1 MRIHR
6 ADQHPS
12 SRGAAFPLTPL
23 RARLWGSAGAGG
35 VRVDELVA
43 DGGVGG
49 ALVAQVGHAPL
60 LEGGGGLTSTTT
72 RATARSTG
80 WPAAARR
87 PSRLAQRIVA
97 RVGGGDHGVGRGGI
111 DCPLGWP
118 RRLVEFVAQ
127 HELGAFVAPARVRR
141 EGLAAP
147 SWALR
152 QTDLIIRSGKT
163 ALPTSATGRRSRR
176 TPAAGPPQTGSAGRS
191 RGGRRR
197 RTWSAR

>member
-60 LEGGGGLTSTTT
+60 LEGGGGFDLHNDAGDGSVD
-72 RATARSTG
+72 
-80 WPAAARR
+80 W
-87 PSRLAQRIVA
+87 LA
-97 RVGGGDHGVGRGGI
+97 GGG
-111 DCPLGWP
+111 
-118 RRLVEFVAQ
+118 EAAQ
-127 HELGAFVAPARVRR
+127 
-141 EGLAAP
+141 
-147 SWALR
+147 
-152 QTDLIIRSGKT
+152 
-163 ALPTSATGRRSRR
+163 
-176 TPAAGPPQTGSAGRS
+176 
-191 RGGRRR
+191 
-197 RTWSAR
+197 